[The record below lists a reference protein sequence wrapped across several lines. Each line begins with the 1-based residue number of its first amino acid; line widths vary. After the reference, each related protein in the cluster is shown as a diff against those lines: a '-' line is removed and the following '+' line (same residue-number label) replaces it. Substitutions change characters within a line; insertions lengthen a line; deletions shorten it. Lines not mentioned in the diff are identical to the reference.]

1 MDNQEELYSKFLTFT
16 NLMLEEYDAVQI
28 AAVMSVIAL
37 SMYKTCL
44 DEDGFEEMVD
54 KISDSRDDV
63 KPFSS
68 GGLLN

>member
-1 MDNQEELYSKFLTFT
+1 
-16 NLMLEEYDAVQI
+16 MLEEYDAVQI

-37 SMYKTCL
+37 GMYKTCL

-68 GGLLN
+68 GGSLN